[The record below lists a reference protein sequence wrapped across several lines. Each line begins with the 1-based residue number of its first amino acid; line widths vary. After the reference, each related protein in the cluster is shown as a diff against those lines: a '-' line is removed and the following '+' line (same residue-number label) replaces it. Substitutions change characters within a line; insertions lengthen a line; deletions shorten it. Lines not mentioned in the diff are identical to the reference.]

1 MAQRVV
7 FAGGG
12 TAGHIE
18 PALAVAEALLLNS
31 LHSKGFISKKD
42 FSKNLPLSI
51 SVYWCNL

>member
-18 PALAVAEALLLNS
+18 PALAVAEALLLKD
-31 LHSKGFISKKD
+31 SKLSCEFIGVKGG
-42 FSKNLPLSI
+42 LE
-51 SVYWCNL
+51 